1 MSDDDREAPGSDRL
15 RRTPMTWPELQSI
28 ILSPNLDDLSKLAR
42 SEEQQIT
49 YRKCRANI
57 KNEWESIYDY
67 LLCTKFDF
75 DWEWVEVEVGG
86 SGPVDAP
93 SQSSIQRKRRSKP
106 TFQEY
111 QNELRRNL
119 NNDKGKHESK
129 QLRICMNDF
138 PYYFAPGIQHWV
150 LWKLGGDVTSDE
162 ILQAKKCIFRDDYQL
177 KHIIHNDIIVNSTEV
192 FLHWVNPPHLK
203 SLPGIDHVHIL
214 FRVQN

>member
-1 MSDDDREAPGSDRL
+1 MKHYEKRVSEGATVKGIAMFVCSSRPIAYELYKEIIAL
-15 RRTPMTWPELQSI
+15 RPEW
-28 ILSPNLDDLSKLAR
+28 A
-42 SEEQQIT
+42 
-49 YRKCRANI
+49 
-57 KNEWESIYDY
+57 
-67 LLCTKFDF
+67 
-75 DWEWVEVEVGG
+75 EVKVGD
-86 SGPVDAP
+86 SSSVDAP

-129 QLRICMNDF
+129 QLRIYMNDF